1 MPSEFG
7 YYEAKNAKED
17 DVRIMAKSAPGGYR
31 TNGSQEFRRSVQ
43 GPMTAVGSKRT
54 NQDLNI

>member
-17 DVRIMAKSAPGGYR
+17 DVRIMAKSAPGRYR
-31 TNGSQEFRRSVQ
+31 ANSSHEFRKSAQ
-43 GPMTAVGSKRT
+43 GPMTAVGSKRA
-54 NQDLNI
+54 DKDPNI